1 MYTAKIVN
9 TLAVILW
16 FSVSF
21 VSLTTEAKEVIR
33 LHPANVICL
42 FTDFYLQTTHI
53 LSPMM
58 PETAQTC
65 LEYLFATGQV
75 DKSVVFWNTAW
86 CAAGESGL
94 CRCESESQNCLW
106 QCLTGCHPLLTVLV
120 GESVPITTAISP
132 IATVSAVDEW
142 LFGGLA
148 ILRTEM
154 DDLRVSWSARGY
166 RHPSSVSG
174 AGQSVMCWR
183 GLVARR
189 VLALFLS
196 ECSLFRAREV
206 DCEWEGSHDNDII
219 ILKALIVP
227 NTARN
232 KDRISI
238 YLSIVCVYFSA
249 IIAHI
254 L

>member
-1 MYTAKIVN
+1 
-9 TLAVILW
+9 
-16 FSVSF
+16 
-21 VSLTTEAKEVIR
+21 
-33 LHPANVICL
+33 
-42 FTDFYLQTTHI
+42 
-53 LSPMM
+53 M

-166 RHPSSVSG
+166 RHPSSVSD

-206 DCEWEGSHDNDII
+206 DCEWEGSHDVIM
-219 ILKALIVP
+219 
-227 NTARN
+227 
-232 KDRISI
+232 ISSSWKHWLFQTLQETKTE
-238 YLSIVCVYFSA
+238 YLSIYVLLHTVFKKTYKYLSFIFWYLSD
-249 IIAHI
+249 IFITIWHFI
-254 L
+254 YVWKMIE